1 MQNESDTFEKLK
13 TSFNITRYHRWLVIG
28 QEWRGSIFSTVDNN
42 FRNWLNIDTVI
53 RVYYN
58 ECMNSALVQA
68 RLRPELKQEAERL
81 LTEIGLSP
89 SEAIRVFYTQITIQ
103 GGIPFEMKVP
113 NKETIQALEEMNDPE
128 KRAKLKRYT
137 SANDLMSD
145 ILNEDSA
152 WKPLY
157 SQIGSKKIWRGAKKE
172 GVNLIK

>member
-1 MQNESDTFEKLK
+1 
-13 TSFNITRYHRWLVIG
+13 
-28 QEWRGSIFSTVDNN
+28 
-42 FRNWLNIDTVI
+42 
-53 RVYYN
+53 
-58 ECMNSALVQA
+58 MNSALVQA

-81 LTEIGLSP
+81 LAEIGLNP

-137 SANDLMSD
+137 SAKDLMSD

-152 WKPLY
+152 
-157 SQIGSKKIWRGAKKE
+157 
-172 GVNLIK
+172 